1 MVSNPTV
8 QLQIV
13 VGRSRVPTEQ
23 LEIEEAGDAMTTEPT
38 TQSEPTALPAAMPS
52 APQPPPIH
60 IRALIAWV
68 AIFPL
73 VALGMLALGP
83 VFDPLH
89 PVLRALI
96 LTLIVVP
103 VAVYLVVPPLMAAYG
118 RMAARRRR

>member
-1 MVSNPTV
+1 MTPATAPAPAS
-8 QLQIV
+8 
-13 VGRSRVPTEQ
+13 VPAPRPVPHTN
-23 LEIEEAGDAMTTEPT
+23 IDAGMTTEPT
-38 TQSEPTALPAAMPS
+38 MQSEPTALPAAMPS
-52 APQPPPIH
+52 APQPPSIH
-60 IRALIAWV
+60 IRAVITWI

-103 VAVYLVVPPLMAAYG
+103 VAVYLVVPRLMAAYG